1 MSMAA
6 LVGMRLAAFFRTGRI
21 LPSLLAALVVIG
33 ILYGGGAAPA
43 AEAYGFSAL
52 ALFPIMAW
60 QAKLVLDTEPDVQ
73 RRLAITAV
81 GRQRELTAGLIAAST
96 VGLTTVA
103 FALALPWAI
112 GGIRTGD
119 LPLGEGIALGVWAHA
134 TALIAAVGLG
144 ALASRALTRT
154 TLYGVAVLVTG
165 SVLAI
170 VFGFE
175 GSPVPWLMPPLTATA
190 RMLAHQPQAGTAVG
204 LTVQAAAWTAV
215 VIGGYAWLR
224 RTRS

>member
-1 MSMAA
+1 
-6 LVGMRLAAFFRTGRI
+6 MRLAGFFRTGRV

-33 ILYGGGAAPA
+33 ILYGGGAAAA

-52 ALFPIMAW
+52 VLFPIMAW

-81 GRQRELTAGLIAAST
+81 GRQREVVAGLIAASM
-96 VGLTTVA
+96 VGLTTVV
-103 FALALPWAI
+103 FALALPWVI

-119 LPLGEGIALGVWAHA
+119 LPLGEGIALGAWAHVS
-134 TALIAAVGLG
+134 ALVAAVGLG

-170 VFGFE
+170 AFGVA
-175 GSPVPWLMPPLTATA
+175 GSPAPWLMPPLMATA

-204 LTVQAAAWTAV
+204 LTVQALAWTAV
-215 VIGGYAWLR
+215 VVSGYAWLR

>member
-1 MSMAA
+1 
-6 LVGMRLAAFFRTGRI
+6 
-21 LPSLLAALVVIG
+21 
-33 ILYGGGAAPA
+33 
-43 AEAYGFSAL
+43 
-52 ALFPIMAW
+52 MAW

-81 GRQRELTAGLIAAST
+81 GRQREVVAGLIAAST
-96 VGLTTVA
+96 VGLTTVV
-103 FALALPWAI
+103 FALVVPWVI

-119 LPLGEGIALGVWAHA
+119 LPLGEGIGLGAWAHLS
-134 TALIAAVGLG
+134 ALVAAVGLG

-170 VFGFE
+170 AFGFE
-175 GSPVPWLMPPLTATA
+175 GSPAPWLMPPLMATA
-190 RMLAHQPQAGTAVG
+190 RMLAHQPEAGTAVG
-204 LTVQAAAWTAV
+204 LTVQALAWTAV
-215 VIGGYAWLR
+215 VLSGYTWLR